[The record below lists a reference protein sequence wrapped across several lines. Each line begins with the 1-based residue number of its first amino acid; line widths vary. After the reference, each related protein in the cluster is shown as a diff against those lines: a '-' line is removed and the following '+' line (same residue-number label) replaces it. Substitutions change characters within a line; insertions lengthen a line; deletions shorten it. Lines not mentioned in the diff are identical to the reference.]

1 MRSRSNKNSKRKSR
15 GGGLMPSLFLY
26 IHAKKGK
33 GGGVRAGIEKINK
46 LIKDIRGENSYY
58 PWYYV
63 RGILCDMYIRE

>member
-1 MRSRSNKNSKRKSR
+1 
-15 GGGLMPSLFLY
+15 MPSLFLY